1 MNTPKNA
8 TDNAVL
14 LRLTH
19 ITAKC
24 GIPITFHDLLDIPP
38 HTKEYNDIWTKLTL
52 IFQALTPFRS
62 DFFGGKHLRF

>member
-1 MNTPKNA
+1 MRCTDMTKLTVAFHNFMNTPKNA

-14 LRLTH
+14 LWLTH

-38 HTKEYNDIWTKLTL
+38 HTKEYNDI
-52 IFQALTPFRS
+52 
-62 DFFGGKHLRF
+62 